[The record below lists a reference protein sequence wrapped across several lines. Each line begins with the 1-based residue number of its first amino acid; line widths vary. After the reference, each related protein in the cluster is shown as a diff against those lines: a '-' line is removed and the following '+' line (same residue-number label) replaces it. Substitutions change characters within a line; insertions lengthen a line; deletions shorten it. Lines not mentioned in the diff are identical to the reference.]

1 MTLQKYSFTA
11 AHFSNLPKSER
22 LFFVR
27 LANVANDLRHVQLLT
42 VREIQA
48 TKECSGVE
56 QEIALHHMI
65 FGLRHWYA
73 ILNEAWRVVVSGW
86 SGRRL
91 GNKFYP
97 KLSKGKKAFDDLRR
111 YFSGKNLVR
120 TIRDHFAS
128 HYEIGYLPRVLDEL
142 TPSDEFHFV
151 SSEHSVNTF
160 YSVAEKVRN
169 VALIAT
175 ADEVGDDETKSWNE
189 ARARVAIRKLY
200 AEAGRI
206 TEKLDS
212 FLGDLLPLILEP
224 CSVQASSFISDAIS
238 DSEVCCSMIFVDEDA
253 IIARH
258 RGSATP

>member
-1 MTLQKYSFTA
+1 MKDDPCRELVLRLGKAQVDAMFGRQDEGPLIDDAEFIPFIESVLTAFETADIESQVVEELWEYAYSRYDRYCKEADPAFTTSGTALLQHTGQPRA
-11 AHFSNLPKSER
+11 A
-22 LFFVR
+22 
-27 LANVANDLRHVQLLT
+27 
-42 VREIQA
+42 
-48 TKECSGVE
+48 
-56 QEIALHHMI
+56 
-65 FGLRHWYA
+65 
-73 ILNEAWRVVVSGW
+73 SGW

-175 ADEVGDDETKSWNE
+175 ADEVGDDEMKSWNE
-189 ARARVAIRKLY
+189 ARARVAIRV
-200 AEAGRI
+200 
-206 TEKLDS
+206 
-212 FLGDLLPLILEP
+212 LLRSTPL
-224 CSVQASSFISDAIS
+224 QDA
-238 DSEVCCSMIFVDEDA
+238 V
-253 IIARH
+253 R
-258 RGSATP
+258 